1 MKKERGLKTNENR
14 GVFIDNIQGWFYKRN
29 MFWTAITFIALSAI
43 IILQLSFTFLTGIN
57 PNIRLLIY
65 PILVPLL
72 LLFIFSIFWR
82 NTITA
87 FLSLAGALCLFVGM
101 YYAYVSQYLHQTISS
116 SASQASNVG
125 MHLPP
130 LDVVST
136 FYFFMGLFSAF
147 LCIGIAFKPS
157 FFRAR
162 GAVVGLPHPVWSIEH
177 ELESKHTGSSTRVD
191 SLINIQGLLS
201 FGERHLISNYKYIQV
216 MIGGKIYFVS
226 LNEWVPQS
234 STYVIRDKQSG
245 SLIGIPKVSDGFNIW

>member
-1 MKKERGLKTNENR
+1 MKKETGLKTNENR

-125 MHLPP
+125 KHFPP
-130 LDVVST
+130 LDVVGT
-136 FYFFMGLFSAF
+136 FYSLWDYSLHFFVLELHLNHLF
-147 LCIGIAFKPS
+147 L
-157 FFRAR
+157 
-162 GAVVGLPHPVWSIEH
+162 
-177 ELESKHTGSSTRVD
+177 ELEEPWLDYRILYGV
-191 SLINIQGLLS
+191 
-201 FGERHLISNYKYIQV
+201 
-216 MIGGKIYFVS
+216 
-226 LNEWVPQS
+226 
-234 STYVIRDKQSG
+234 
-245 SLIGIPKVSDGFNIW
+245 